1 MGKLVKYCNTCDEG
15 FAERFAFCPVC
26 GATLQAFEMNPVAAE
41 AAPVEQ
47 DAAAFETLPAAAVPI
62 EATASF
68 EETVPVMDEP
78 AAVEPEYQAGHIDDD
93 DVEADE
99 PVEEDD
105 NIPATISVP
114 AAAATAAFAAPAMY
128 ADEPRQMQVTPE
140 ALDDGYYITVIE
152 ETNGKQRNMLLL
164 GSAVFCLTVALTAT
178 VISLFQKDLGI
189 GAIDDGRLFSAVI
202 VDDPMM
208 TEEVQQEKKDKE
220 KDGGGGGGGKEEPD
234 PVNQGDLVDQTK
246 NPVRPPDVNTTR
258 MDNPS
263 LVLPPPSTEGNM
275 KFPKNFDRWGDP
287 NSKFQGLSNGPGSG
301 GGVGTG
307 VGTGQGSGRG
317 TGTGS
322 GSGSGY
328 GSGDGD
334 GNGDGSGGGGSGG
347 PPPKVEAITQA
358 LQILSKPKATYTDA
372 ARVNNVSGSVSLKVT
387 FLASGGIGSITP
399 VSRLP
404 HGLTEQ
410 AIAAARMIKFKPK
423 MINGVAQ
430 SVSMT
435 VVYSFNIY

>member
-1 MGKLVKYCNTCDEG
+1 MGKLVKYCNSCDEG

-47 DAAAFETLPAAAVPI
+47 EAASFDTLPAVEAPI
-62 EATASF
+62 EATTSY
-68 EETVPVMDEP
+68 EETVPAFEEP
-78 AAVEPEYQAGHIDDD
+78 VAAEPEFQAESIDEG
-93 DVEADE
+93 DVEISE

-105 NIPATISVP
+105 DVPVTISVP
-114 AAAATAAFAAPAMY
+114 AAAATAAFVAPAVY

-208 TEEVQQEKKDKE
+208 TEEIKEEKKNKD
-220 KDGGGGGGGKEEPD
+220 KDGGGGGGGREEEETT
-234 PVNQGDLVDQTK
+234 QGDLADQTEK
-246 NPVRPPDVNTTR
+246 PQRPPQAVPRLTDPLT
-258 MDNPS
+258 
-263 LVLPPPSTEGNM
+263 LPPASTEGNM
-275 KFPKNFDRWGDP
+275 KFPKNFDRYGDP
-287 NSKFQGLSNGPGSG
+287 NGKFSNWNNGPGTG
-301 GGVGTG
+301 GGQGTG
-307 VGTGQGSGRG
+307 TGTGQGSGRG
-317 TGTGS
+317 TGAGS

-328 GSGDGD
+328 GSGNGD
-334 GNGDGSGGGGSGG
+334 GNGDGDGGGGSGG
-347 PPPKVEAITQA
+347 PPPEVKAITTP
-358 LQILSKPKATYTDA
+358 LQIISKPKATYTDA
-372 ARVNNVSGSVSLKVT
+372 ARTNNVQGSVRLKIT
-387 FLASGGIGSITP
+387 LLASGAVGSITP
-399 VSRLP
+399 VTRLP

-410 AIAAARMIKFKPK
+410 AIAAARQIRFKPK

-430 SVSMT
+430 SV
-435 VVYSFNIY
+435 VVTFDYGFNIY